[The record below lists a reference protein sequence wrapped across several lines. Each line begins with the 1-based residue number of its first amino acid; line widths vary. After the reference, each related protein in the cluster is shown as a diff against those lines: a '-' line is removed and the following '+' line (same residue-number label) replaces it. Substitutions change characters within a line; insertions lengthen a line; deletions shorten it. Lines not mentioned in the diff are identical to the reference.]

1 MTSAFNFKMVHKNP
15 KQLQN
20 LQANFKKK
28 YQAQVGV
35 IGKTTARNDNS
46 GLTNADILLVHE
58 YGSLTKNIPRR
69 SVFESLNI
77 EQKQLINNIKKIIA
91 SDIRNKK
98 DIYDTYFKIALV
110 MLDICKEAFYTEGY
124 STWAPLKPKTI
135 ENKLKGDGEAQI
147 FTLVDTGALLNAFTF
162 RVKKIQ

>member
-35 IGKTTARNDNS
+35 IGKTAARNDNS
-46 GLTNADILLVHE
+46 GLTNADVLLIHE
-58 YGSLTKNIPRR
+58 YGSITRNIPRR

-77 EQKQLINNIKKIIA
+77 EEKQLINNVKKIIA
-91 SDIRNKK
+91 SDIKNDK
-98 DIYDTYFKIALV
+98 DIYETYFKIALV
-110 MLDICKEAFYTEGY
+110 MLEICKEAFYNEGY
-124 STWAPLKPKTI
+124 GTWSPLNPKTI
-135 ENKLKGDGEAQI
+135 ENKLKGNSDAQI

-162 RVKKIQ
+162 RVKKI